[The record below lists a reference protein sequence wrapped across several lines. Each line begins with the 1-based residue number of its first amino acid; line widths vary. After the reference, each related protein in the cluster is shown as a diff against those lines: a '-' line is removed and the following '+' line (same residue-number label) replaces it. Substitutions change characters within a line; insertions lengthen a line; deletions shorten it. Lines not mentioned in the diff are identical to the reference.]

1 MIDSTNSKKTTN
13 LVDFVTFIKD
23 KELCLYKSKLLQ
35 LEKQIVQDPNN
46 MLYQRRYNF
55 AKQRF
60 EHLKNTAYKLRNLKL
75 QLKNN
80 NI

>member
-1 MIDSTNSKKTTN
+1 MIESTKTQKTTN

-46 MLYQRRYNF
+46 VLYEHKYNL

-60 EHLKNTAYKLRNLKL
+60 EQLKNTAYKLRNLKL
-75 QLKNN
+75 QLKK
-80 NI
+80 

>member
-1 MIDSTNSKKTTN
+1 MIESTNTQKTSN
-13 LVDFVTFIKD
+13 LVDFITFMKD
-23 KELCLYKSKLLQ
+23 KEMCLYKSKLLQ

-46 MLYQRRYNF
+46 LLYERKYNL

-60 EHLKNTAYKLRNLKL
+60 EQLKNTAYKLRNLKL

-80 NI
+80 IV